1 MPFACFAILR
11 SPGLSCYW
19 PVFALFEIGIWNWVP
34 PNSSPLF
41 SGRSF
46 LLELAY
52 LNLLVLAARL
62 ARRFVRLL
70 GISCGS
76 ALNLLS
82 PVWFAFLLRLLIG
95 CSPIMQE
102 GQSHSPCSVPDLV
115 LACSLSR
122 KYRYRSSWSWAKGL
136 GLSLVSSLYI
146 CYNFDVTRVEPP
158 LRCLWVL
165 SYLCPY
171 KLTIGLGHF

>member
-1 MPFACFAILR
+1 MGIGLPLILPFFLR
-11 SPGLSCYW
+11 A
-19 PVFALFEIGIWNWVP
+19 FLFVRAGI
-34 PNSSPLF
+34 
-41 SGRSF
+41 
-46 LLELAY
+46 
-52 LNLLVLAARL
+52 LNLSVLAARL

-76 ALNLLS
+76 TLNLLS

-115 LACSLSR
+115 FACSLSR

-146 CYNFDVTRVEPP
+146 CYNFDVTRVESP